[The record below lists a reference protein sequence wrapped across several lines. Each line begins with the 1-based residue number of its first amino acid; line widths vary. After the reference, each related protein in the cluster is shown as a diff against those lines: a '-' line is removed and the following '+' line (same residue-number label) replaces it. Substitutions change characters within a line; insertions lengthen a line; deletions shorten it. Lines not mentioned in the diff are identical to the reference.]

1 VLGIYPVAAAP
12 LAGSRPQEQAGVI
25 ALAVSGSIELAG
37 SIPIAE
43 VSANVAALAQ
53 SGTIEL
59 TGSQPVAVVS
69 NNVKAL
75 AGSGS
80 IELAG
85 SVPVA
90 AVSAAAVALAGSGL
104 IELVG
109 SVPVAV
115 AGRRKPRILGSVGY
129 PGPPIYIDQ
138 NGRVIDYE
146 TYLARQTNQTVQKA
160 RAVVETLPPKAKS
173 EARDRIRDIREASR
187 TRQRQEMAAQAER
200 LGELVADFDQ
210 VVAVALMELA
220 EIAGQRAEAM
230 DEDLAIALLLAA

>member
-1 VLGIYPVAAAP
+1 MLGIYPVAAAP

-25 ALAVSGSIELAG
+25 ALAGSGSIELAG

-53 SGTIEL
+53 SGAIEL

-69 NNVKAL
+69 NNVEAL

-109 SVPVAV
+109 SVPVAE
-115 AGRRKPRILGSVGY
+115 ATRPGAFSGASGRRVGTSY
-129 PGPPIYIDQ
+129 AYKTLTELREEEALRKLKKKVRQKVERRLEPGVLTAEIDLAAIA
-138 NGRVIDYE
+138 RRELEKSPAVAELSLTEPMIIDV
-146 TYLARQTNQTVQKA
+146 LAMIMDEI
-160 RAVVETLPPKAKS
+160 RA
-173 EARDRIRDIREASR
+173 REAMGLLAWQEFE
-187 TRQRQEMAAQAER
+187 RQN
-200 LGELVADFDQ
+200 D
-210 VVAVALMELA
+210 
-220 EIAGQRAEAM
+220 
-230 DEDLAIALLLAA
+230 DLALALLLAA